1 MELIFEAMKLFKD
14 EDYIVFEIND
24 RINADINSGM
34 RLLEDEEMAICLWTT
49 ISNYPVEGQLT
60 NKGKG
65 LRDYLK
71 NHEWD

>member
-1 MELIFEAMKLFKD
+1 MEHIYEVMKLFKD
-14 EDYIVFEIND
+14 EDYIVFVIND

-34 RLLEDEEMAICLWTT
+34 RLLQDEEMAICLWSK
-49 ISNYPVEGQLT
+49 ISNHPIEGQLT
-60 NKGKG
+60 TKGKA